1 MTPVKRSLP
10 KPPGTRGADTPTAFS
25 ETFGALRVMLAKVGH
40 SLEVTA
46 DTPTDFQLASKTMID
61 RRGKPLFVAAVQI
74 KKNYVSYHL
83 MPIYAVPG
91 LVDTLSPAL
100 RKRMQGKACFNFTTV
115 GAAELKE
122 LEAVTRSGFS
132 QFKKIRLP
140 WVHDPQRWRQ

>member
-25 ETFGALRVMLAKVGH
+25 ETFVALRGMLAKVGH

-61 RRGKPLFVAAVQI
+61 RRGRPLFVAAVQV

-91 LVDTLSPAL
+91 LIDTLSPAL

-132 QFKKIRLP
+132 QFRKSGCP
-140 WVHDPQRWRQ
+140 GCTNPQRWRQ